1 MRSEA
6 VRLASWKRWALGNVQ
21 HMRQPACRKMGVLE
35 RLVDGLEHLLG
46 QVHVER
52 LNFTLSLLRPPLA
65 LRSQG
70 LVTIGNN
77 TYH

>member
-1 MRSEA
+1 
-6 VRLASWKRWALGNVQ
+6 
-21 HMRQPACRKMGVLE
+21 MGVLV
-35 RLVDGLEHLLG
+35 RLVDGLERLLG

-52 LNFTLSLLRPPLA
+52 LDFTLSLLRPPLA